1 MALMLIAAGTE
12 VSAQNRLAFDQN
24 NEAHAAGTISRGQS
38 RKYVF
43 SAEEGEQ
50 ISVTISSDYAQSL
63 KLTVVNAETGDELED
78 ETAADIGDMTEIGLI
93 NTLAESGTYVIT
105 ITTSDARS
113 DFQLSVKKE

>member
-1 MALMLIAAGTE
+1 MKTNRITFLGLLCVMALMLIAAGTE

-50 ISVTISSDYAQSL
+50 ISVTISSDYAQSM
-63 KLTVVNAETGDELED
+63 KLTVVNAET
-78 ETAADIGDMTEIGLI
+78 A
-93 NTLAESGTYVIT
+93 
-105 ITTSDARS
+105 TSSRTKPPPTSAI
-113 DFQLSVKKE
+113 